1 MNNDN
6 GDYKPERILLW
17 IAIFFILE
25 AIGLY
30 LLFRG
35 GCIPM

>member
-1 MNNDN
+1 MNKND
-6 GDYKPERILLW
+6 GDYKPERILPL
-17 IAIFFILE
+17 IAVLLILE